1 MLRARDIM
9 TREVLT
15 VSPETRIGDATRLL
29 LERRINGVPVV
40 DDTGRLVGILCQSD
54 LIAQQKQLPMPSL
67 FTLLDAMIPLRS
79 LKQLE
84 KQVEKIAASTV
95 AQAMTQAPVTVDP
108 DTPVDQ
114 LAALMVDRKFHT
126 LPVLSDGRL
135 VGVVGKEDVLKTLAM
150 LPLKDRSGS
159 PEA

>member
-40 DDTGRLVGILCQSD
+40 DDSGRLVGILCQSD

-84 KQVEKIAASTV
+84 QQVEKIVASTV
-95 AQAMTQAPVTVDP
+95 AQAMTRAPVTVTP
-108 DTPVDQ
+108 DTPVEQ

-126 LPVLSDGRL
+126 LPVVAEGRL
-135 VGVVGKEDVLKTLAM
+135 VGVIGKEDVLKTLAM
-150 LPLKDRSGS
+150 LPNEDQGNAPK
-159 PEA
+159 A